1 MTRYEHTQIGH
12 VIIWSLLAIILIASG
27 GLIGSPSHREPPVVV
42 SIILLV
48 CLVLFYRL
56 RITIEDETLRASF
69 GPGIIRKRV
78 RLAEIVGCEPI
89 RIRWWYGWG
98 IHLTPYGWL
107 YNVSGFDAVAI
118 TLRDGRKFAL
128 GTDDPHGLVDAIRRY
143 QHAFRAAELVLSDRW
158 TTRSRKSEAFIS
170 PIRGTN
176 VTRRKFAHHLLRA
189 RRGKCRSAFVEI
201 RFA

>member
-27 GLIGSPSHREPPVVV
+27 GLIRSPFHREPSVIV

-56 RITIEDETLRASF
+56 RITIEDD
-69 GPGIIRKRV
+69 IIRKRV

-98 IHLTPYGWL
+98 IHLTPCGWL

-128 GTDDPHGLVDAIRRY
+128 GTDDPGGLVVAIKRY
-143 QHAFRAAELVLSDRW
+143 TNTHL
-158 TTRSRKSEAFIS
+158 TR
-170 PIRGTN
+170 G
-176 VTRRKFAHHLLRA
+176 
-189 RRGKCRSAFVEI
+189 
-201 RFA
+201 

>member
-1 MTRYEHTQIGH
+1 MTRYARTQIGH
-12 VIIWSLLAIILIASG
+12 VIICSLLAIILIASG
-27 GLIGSPSHREPPVVV
+27 GLIGSPLHREPPVIV

-69 GPGIIRKRV
+69 GPGIIRNRV
-78 RLAEIVGCEPI
+78 RLAEIAGCKPI

-118 TLRDGRKFAL
+118 TMRDGRKFAL
-128 GTDDPHGLVDAIRRY
+128 GTDDPHGLTTAIR
-143 QHAFRAAELVLSDRW
+143 AG
-158 TTRSRKSEAFIS
+158 IS
-170 PIRGTN
+170 
-176 VTRRKFAHHLLRA
+176 
-189 RRGKCRSAFVEI
+189 
-201 RFA
+201 

>member
-1 MTRYEHTQIGH
+1 VTRYQHTQIGH

-27 GLIGSPSHREPPVVV
+27 GLIGHHAPPVIA

-56 RITIEDETLRASF
+56 KITIDDENLCASF
-69 GPGIIRKRV
+69 GPGVIRKTV
-78 RLAEIVGCEPI
+78 RLAHVIGCEPI

-98 IHLTPYGWL
+98 IHLTPGGWL

-128 GTDDPHGLVDAIRRY
+128 GTDDPHGLTTAIR
-143 QHAFRAAELVLSDRW
+143 AA
-158 TTRSRKSEAFIS
+158 I
-170 PIRGTN
+170 P
-176 VTRRKFAHHLLRA
+176 RR
-189 RRGKCRSAFVEI
+189 
-201 RFA
+201 